1 MGQFLLAEGYG
12 TAGHHQT
19 LPSFILQLGHLASI
33 RLMTNGSLPSQR
45 ILCCSVDM
53 EPVPR
58 WMPSGPGP
66 IRTRPRGWWQPIRV
80 WWRRAALS
88 STGSAAWR
96 PPETTS
102 LEHRPSDGVAG
113 AAPQSPQH
121 SETISKSN
129 VCFYANSFAP
139 WSDSMPIFL
148 AICIVIPV
156 MVYANFYPCPFFLGG
171 GRRFFFHANLDPV
184 YRHLFLLINVMI
196 YGVIELLGWFSN
208 VATRVNFFFE
218 NNLYQVMS
226 SIRLQFNYIYI
237 YIYRICWLN

>member
-171 GRRFFFHANLDPV
+171 GRRFFFM
-184 YRHLFLLINVMI
+184 LIWTQFTAIFSFWLMWWYMESLNCSVDSAM
-196 YGVIELLGWFSN
+196 LPLGLIFFSKIIFTKSCQ
-208 VATRVNFFFE
+208 A
-218 NNLYQVMS
+218 
-226 SIRLQFNYIYI
+226 
-237 YIYRICWLN
+237 